1 MHLYNFREVQI
12 IWDQSGFIELCVT
25 LKRHLPAC
33 QFITKVRDLED
44 TDRATWVITP
54 VTTGQSSWTWAD
66 PRKALNV
73 LLWSSE
79 TESIACHSAGLL
91 RQPKWGHLGDLHKAI
106 KQVEPALVAG
116 DSTVQ
121 SIGNYEKV
129 LSRKRKE
136 KIPSHSSSVNVQS
149 CSCRAIRCFSRHT
162 CPATNSSCSIVA
174 ATIRTCPKLG
184 SIGGLRCSSQH
195 L

>member
-1 MHLYNFREVQI
+1 MHLYNFHEVQI

-79 TESIACHSAGLL
+79 TESMACHSAGLL
-91 RQPKWGHLGDLHKAI
+91 RQPNGAIWGTCTKPSSRSNQPLS
-106 KQVEPALVAG
+106 PATRLSSPSATTRRSWAG
-116 DSTVQ
+116 
-121 SIGNYEKV
+121 
-129 LSRKRKE
+129 KE
-136 KIPSHSSSVNVQS
+136 KRIPSHSSSVNVQS

-184 SIGGLRCSSQH
+184 SIGALRCSQH

>member
-1 MHLYNFREVQI
+1 MHLYNFHEVQI

-33 QFITKVRDLED
+33 QFITKVRDPED

-79 TESIACHSAGLL
+79 TESMACHSAGLL
-91 RQPKWGHLGDLHKAI
+91 RQPSGGPAQSHQAGRASPCRRRLDCPVHRQLREGLEPEKKRENSITFLLCKCSKLLMSSDPLFFKAYLSSYKLLLFNSCCHNKNMPQAWEHWGA
-106 KQVEPALVAG
+106 
-116 DSTVQ
+116 
-121 SIGNYEKV
+121 
-129 LSRKRKE
+129 
-136 KIPSHSSSVNVQS
+136 
-149 CSCRAIRCFSRHT
+149 
-162 CPATNSSCSIVA
+162 
-174 ATIRTCPKLG
+174 
-184 SIGGLRCSSQH
+184 
-195 L
+195 